1 MPSMPT
7 APLSGLAEPH
17 GINFSWLIK
26 LRWGAI
32 AGQVVTIFG
41 VERLM
46 GIPLPLAPLF
56 AIIALEF
63 ATNAGCVFI
72 ARGGRPVEDWWAG
85 AIMALDTLLLT
96 GLLYLT
102 GGPFNPFGFL
112 YLVQIA
118 LASVIL
124 RARWTWA
131 LVALSLVGSGFLFL
145 DHRPL
150 PIDGPDHMHVHLRG
164 MWVAFGVAA
173 SFIVYF
179 LMRVRRALADRDGDL
194 AAARHL
200 AARQERLASLATL
213 AAGAAH
219 ELSTPLSTIA
229 LAAKELEHHLMRA
242 GADPSLDDVRL
253 IRQQVDRCRAIL
265 ERMAADAGESAGEHL
280 QPVPIGELVAAS
292 LDGLRELPRV
302 RVEVPTAE
310 AERRLTLP
318 RRAVAQAIGSVL
330 KNAQDA
336 SPDDHEVVLHAQAS
350 GGFLCI
356 EVRDRGSGMAPAVLA
371 RAGEPFFTTKAP
383 GRGMGLGLFLTR
395 AVVERLGGQFRIDSD
410 PGRGT
415 TAVLELPL
423 AAPAPAKNDRRAE
436 G

>member
-1 MPSMPT
+1 MASPPT
-7 APLSGLAEPH
+7 GLPEPH

-46 GIPLPLAPLF
+46 HIPVPLAPLL

-63 ATNAGCVFI
+63 VTNVGCVLI
-72 ARGGRPVEDWWAG
+72 ARSGHPVEDWWAG

-124 RARWTWA
+124 RARWTWT
-131 LVALSLVGSGFLFL
+131 LVALSLAGSGFLFV

-150 PIDGPDHMHVHLRG
+150 EIGGPDHMTVHLRG

-179 LMRVRRALADRDGDL
+179 LMRVRRALAEREGDL
-194 AAARHL
+194 AEARHL

-229 LAAKELEHHLMRA
+229 LAAKELERHLQRA
-242 GADPSLDDVRL
+242 GAVEPPVEDVRL

-265 ERMAADAGESAGEHL
+265 ERMATDAGESAGENL
-280 QPVPIGELVAAS
+280 VPIPVGELVSAS
-292 LDGLRELPRV
+292 LDGLRDRPRI
-302 RVEVPTAE
+302 RVDVAKAE

-318 RRAVAQAIGSVL
+318 RRAVAQAISSVL

-336 SPDDHEVVLHAQAS
+336 SDDETEVVLRASAS
-350 GGFLCI
+350 GDFLRI
-356 EVRDRGSGMAPAVLA
+356 EVSDHGSGMAPQVLA

-415 TAVLELPL
+415 TAVLALPL
-423 AAPAPAKNDRRAE
+423 GAPAKIDRMVE

>member
-1 MPSMPT
+1 MTRMASPPT
-7 APLSGLAEPH
+7 GLPEPH

-46 GIPLPLAPLF
+46 HIPVPLAPLL

-63 ATNAGCVFI
+63 VTNVGCVLI
-72 ARGGRPVEDWWAG
+72 ARSGHPVEDWWAG

-124 RARWTWA
+124 RARWTWT
-131 LVALSLVGSGFLFL
+131 LVALSLAGSGFLFV

-150 PIDGPDHMHVHLRG
+150 EIGGPDHMTVHLRG

-179 LMRVRRALADRDGDL
+179 LMRVRRALAEREGDL
-194 AAARHL
+194 AEARHL

-229 LAAKELEHHLMRA
+229 LAAKELERHLQRA
-242 GADPSLDDVRL
+242 GAVEPPVEDVRL

-265 ERMAADAGESAGEHL
+265 ERMATDAGESAGENL
-280 QPVPIGELVAAS
+280 VPIPVGELVSAS
-292 LDGLRELPRV
+292 LDGLRDRPRI
-302 RVEVPTAE
+302 RVDVAKAE

-318 RRAVAQAIGSVL
+318 RRAVAQAISSVL

-336 SPDDHEVVLHAQAS
+336 SDDETEVVLRASAS
-350 GGFLCI
+350 GDFLRI
-356 EVRDRGSGMAPAVLA
+356 EVSDHGSGMAPQVLA

-415 TAVLELPL
+415 TAVLALPL
-423 AAPAPAKNDRRAE
+423 GAPAKIDRMVE